1 MESPETGP
9 KAQLAERARLVL
21 RAFLDSGS
29 RLAVDEA
36 AEPAVSVILV
46 LFNRAE
52 LTLRCLRSVA
62 ESRVPLEVVIV
73 DNASSDET
81 PALLRRIA
89 GARVVVN
96 GENRGFLRAVNQA
109 ARRCRGRH
117 LLLLNNDA
125 ELLPGSL
132 EAAIETLESGRD
144 VGAVGGRLV
153 LPDGTLQEA
162 GSIVWNDGSCLGYGR
177 GQAPDR
183 PEFMFRRDVD
193 YCSGAFL
200 LTPRALFEELGGFDE
215 DFAPAYY
222 EEADYCLRLWR
233 TGRRVVYE
241 PRATV
246 LHHEF
251 ASSPSMAHAVRMQA
265 ERRALFVRKHAAELA
280 AQQPPAVE
288 RVLAARTRGRA
299 QGGARV
305 LVLDDRVPHDALGA
319 GFPRARRLLETLLSL
334 GHETT
339 LFPLSPA
346 EEGWSEVY
354 ADLPRTL
361 EVVKHPGVAGLGP
374 FLAERRGHHD
384 LVLVSRPHNMLRLRA
399 ALAADATLLDG
410 VALVYDA
417 EALFALRDVA
427 GRRLRGEA
435 VPASEEAALVRQ
447 EVALAS
453 AADVVFAVSEAERA
467 RFVEGG
473 HGDVRVLGHALQ
485 TAQTA
490 PLGGRDGLLFVGA
503 VHGDDDP
510 NADALTWLVQDV
522 LPALASR
529 CDRQPQLRV
538 AGLMRSARVARLS
551 RPGVQWLG
559 PVADLEPVYAAA
571 RVFVAPTR
579 FAAGIPHKVHHAVAH
594 GLPVVATS
602 LLARQLGWEAGRE
615 LLVAD
620 DAGGF
625 AEACARLLAEGGLWQ
640 SVREAADRRLQR
652 EASPAQFAS
661 TLGAG
666 LEAALARARDRRH
679 GH

>member
-9 KAQLAERARLVL
+9 KAQLAERARVAL

-29 RLAVDEA
+29 RLRLDDAT
-36 AEPAVSVILV
+36 EPDVSVILV

-132 EAAIETLESGRD
+132 EAAIETLESGPD
-144 VGAVGGRLV
+144 VGAVGGRLL

-200 LTPRALFEELGGFDE
+200 LTPRALFEELGGFD
-215 DFAPAYY
+215 DNFAPAYY

-246 LHHEF
+246 LHYEF

-265 ERRALFVRKHAAELA
+265 ERRTLFVRKHAAELA
-280 AQQPPAVE
+280 AQQPPAAE
-288 RVLAARTRGRA
+288 RVLAARTRRRTR
-299 QGGARV
+299 GARV

-319 GFPRARRLLETLLSL
+319 GFPRARRLLETLVLL

-346 EEGWSEVY
+346 EESWSEVY

-374 FLAERRGHHD
+374 FLAERRGHYD

-399 ALAADATLLDG
+399 ALAADASLLDG
-410 VALVYDA
+410 AALVYDA

-427 GRRLRGEA
+427 GRRLRGEP

-447 EVALAS
+447 EVALAG
-453 AADVVFAVSEAERA
+453 AADVVFAVSEAERD
-467 RFVEGG
+467 RFAEGG

-485 TAQTA
+485 AAEAA
-490 PLGGRDGLLFVGA
+490 PLDGREGLLFVGA

-510 NADALTWLVQDV
+510 NADALTWLVQEV
-522 LPALASR
+522 LPALAAR
-529 CDRQPQLRV
+529 RDPPPRLRV
-538 AGLMRSARVARLS
+538 AGLMRSPRVARLS

-559 PVADLEPVYAAA
+559 PVAELEAVYASA

-620 DAGGF
+620 DAAGF
-625 AEACARLLAEGGLWQ
+625 AEACARLLADAGLWQ
-640 SVREAADRRLQR
+640 SVREAAERRLQR
-652 EASPAQFAS
+652 EASPAQFAA

-666 LEAALARARDRRH
+666 LEAALVRARGRRD
-679 GH
+679 GR